1 MDQLKTKLDE
11 LLAKARSDSSLSI
24 QQFVSISQ
32 KAALLQ
38 QSLGGV
44 REIPKSV
51 LRESVE
57 TLGIIEKQ
65 ISVVER
71 IRKMRNPSY
80 FDEFAST
87 LARPPYALPGTLFN
101 PQGNET
107 VTIDI
112 QNTTEYA
119 RFQEERS
126 DFVLS
131 VLFPGSFTYRYHG
144 VPIKIMTGP
153 WYSDLT
159 ARLRGIH
166 TIGDEPIFAI
176 ERRGRQ
182 IPVFRPITVRA
193 QRVFGDLFTC
203 IICLSINGLDEGCN
217 HSPKA
222 KRPLKL
228 PSASSIETRVEL
240 NRSDME
246 ARQFLPPI
254 SLVIAGANYIKA
266 LKVGRAV
273 LGFER
278 RSTGRTTVIEYDP
291 PLGLI
296 LETRG
301 LSFRV
306 EIPQSFSKHVSNDK
320 TYLARDIFIQM
331 MALFVSDLLTKHGI
345 PAYQLETSLSGFITA
360 TELEAGQ
367 FSFDDAARKLT
378 SGEWIDRA
386 IQETIAE
393 GGSYVE
399 RFDIDQDK
407 LRALFI
413 DLSTQDIDRTAFE
426 KEIHHRL
433 LHSLAHVLLIA
444 SCITSGSTFSD
455 LQYLIEYER
464 GEIVI
469 FDSVNGGNGSSEMV
483 FDFCTPADFTVG
495 EVGDENAEGTLFQ
508 PKHFDEALAELLLPC
523 QQGLAE
529 RLFHQDLFHPRYREI
544 HRRSMALA
552 SQRPHYSREFA
563 ELSRRGVAETFPASI
578 GFHVALAQKLHATE
592 AERLKEALGI
602 CVHGCPDCL
611 HLGNMCDAGGF
622 AEKFE
627 VSKDLL
633 DEFFRFMT
641 AEVTVPYDAGL
652 ESINQALGKNGV
664 VILFGSSGAKRENG
678 EKVHEEIRNR
688 ATELSGK
695 NMGGKFVKF
704 AGIWV
709 DSPPNVAETQFR
721 VMLRLV

>member
-1 MDQLKTKLDE
+1 M
-11 LLAKARSDSSLSI
+11 
-24 QQFVSISQ
+24 
-32 KAALLQ
+32 
-38 QSLGGV
+38 
-44 REIPKSV
+44 
-51 LRESVE
+51 
-57 TLGIIEKQ
+57 
-65 ISVVER
+65 
-71 IRKMRNPSY
+71 
-80 FDEFAST
+80 
-87 LARPPYALPGTLFN
+87 
-101 PQGNET
+101 
-107 VTIDI
+107 
-112 QNTTEYA
+112 
-119 RFQEERS
+119 
-126 DFVLS
+126 
-131 VLFPGSFTYRYHG
+131 
-144 VPIKIMTGP
+144 
-153 WYSDLT
+153 
-159 ARLRGIH
+159 
-166 TIGDEPIFAI
+166 
-176 ERRGRQ
+176 
-182 IPVFRPITVRA
+182 
-193 QRVFGDLFTC
+193 
-203 IICLSINGLDEGCN
+203 
-217 HSPKA
+217 
-222 KRPLKL
+222 
-228 PSASSIETRVEL
+228 
-240 NRSDME
+240 
-246 ARQFLPPI
+246 
-254 SLVIAGANYIKA
+254 
-266 LKVGRAV
+266 
-273 LGFER
+273 
-278 RSTGRTTVIEYDP
+278 
-291 PLGLI
+291 
-296 LETRG
+296 
-301 LSFRV
+301 
-306 EIPQSFSKHVSNDK
+306 SNDK

-563 ELSRRGVAETFPASI
+563 ELSRRGVAEAFPASI